1 MSQRDDDNSDR
12 QTQQCSISTIVTTVG
27 RLKSK
32 LKKQQEL
39 IPGKSTLRI
48 HLWNT
53 DLANIYTVRLVQIR
67 LINELLWADND

>member
-53 DLANIYTVRLVQIR
+53 DL
-67 LINELLWADND
+67 